1 MELDELKKE
10 LNLKIEDKSQN
21 HSEAD
26 ITSLLKKNT
35 QSLVQKLYR
44 NLLLE
49 MYLCM
54 FLTLTCVVL
63 ALIIDEWNYKTF
75 FTIDAALGLVVS
87 IILLSLT
94 SRIKRLSTSDT
105 TVRTNLETIVSI
117 IYQYAWLYIRLGL
130 GLLPLIFSLAF
141 WITYI
146 DPTIVPK
153 PIRWD
158 LFGYFLVALFIFG
171 YASFRFTKWY
181 LRNLYGNY
189 VEQLEAMLNEL
200 DEQ

>member
-54 FLTLTCVVL
+54 FLTLACVVL
-63 ALIIDEWNYKTF
+63 ALIIDDWNYKTF

-181 LRNLYGNY
+181 LRKLYGNY

>member
-10 LNLKIEDKSQN
+10 LNQKIVGKPQN
-21 HSEAD
+21 HSTDD
-26 ITSLLKKNT
+26 ITALLKKNT
-35 QSLVQKLYR
+35 QSLVQKLYK

-49 MYLCM
+49 MYLCI
-54 FLTLTCVVL
+54 FLTLACGAL
-63 ALIIDEWNYKTF
+63 ALIIDQWNYKTF
-75 FTIDAALGLVVS
+75 FSVDAVFGLVIS
-87 IILLSLT
+87 IIMLSLT
-94 SRIKRLSTSDT
+94 SRIKRLSASDAT
-105 TVRTNLETIVSI
+105 IRTNLQSIVSI

-130 GLLPLIFSLAF
+130 GLLPLIFGLAF
-141 WITYI
+141 WITYT

-158 LFGYFLVALFIFG
+158 LFVYLLAALFVFG

-181 LRNLYGNY
+181 LRKLYGNY